1 MADKKVPITG
11 ISAALDL
18 LRDQGKLGDFLS
30 RWDGD
35 GYELTVPA
43 AVYDDAM
50 KELGMQDS
58 QIFSGSGT
66 CKLCLPRRS
75 L

>member
-1 MADKKVPITG
+1 MAEKKVPITG

-18 LRDQGKLGDFLS
+18 LREQGKLEEFLS
-30 RWDGD
+30 RWDRD
-35 GYELTVPA
+35 GFELTVPS

-50 KELGMQDS
+50 SELRMRDA

-66 CKLCLPRRS
+66 CKLCLPR
-75 L
+75 